1 MIRLVSRMLAAM
13 SLFASASGIAAADTL
28 VFDGARILP
37 VAGAEIEAGRLV
49 VEDGKIVAVG
59 SADAVA
65 VPRGARVVDA
75 SGRVIM
81 PGLVDTHSH
90 VGIYGR
96 PAVPAHGDGNENSG
110 PLQPQLR
117 AADAIWPHD
126 PGIRMAQAGGIT
138 TANIMPGSGNIIG
151 GQTAYVKLRGES
163 VEEMLI
169 PGSLG
174 GLKMA
179 NGENAKRNYGS
190 RGQAP
195 VTRMAEMAL
204 ARGAFLAARD
214 YRAKREAWE
223 RGGKRKGEPEP
234 ARDLGMEALLEV
246 IDGKRI
252 VQHHTHRADDIQS
265 VLRLAEE
272 FGFRVVIQ
280 HGSEAWKVADQLA
293 AAQVPVS
300 LIMLD
305 SPGGKLEATQIRDE
319 GAKILHQAG
328 VAVALHTDD
337 YINDSRFLL
346 REAALAVRAGMDR
359 DAALAAVTLEA
370 ARMLD
375 LGERVGSLEPGK
387 DADFIIL
394 DGDPLHPATR
404 VRQTWI
410 EGEKVYDYDDP
421 ADRRYRDGGFAL
433 DAAAGLED

>member
-1 MIRLVSRMLAAM
+1 MASLKRRMTAAM
-13 SLFASASGIAAADTL
+13 VLFVCGVGVSTAETR
-28 VFDGARILP
+28 VFDGARIVP
-37 VAGAEIEAGRLV
+37 VSGPEIAVGRMV
-49 VEDGKIVAVG
+49 IEDGRIVAVG
-59 SADAVA
+59 SADQVEA
-65 VPRGARVVDA
+65 PDGATVVDV
-75 SGRVIM
+75 SGKTIL

-90 VGIYGR
+90 VGIYSR
-96 PAVPAHGDGNENSG
+96 PAVSAHADGNENSG

-117 AADAIWPHD
+117 ASDAIWPGD
-126 PGIRMAQAGGIT
+126 PGIRMALSGGIT

-151 GQTAYVKLRGES
+151 GQTAYVKLRGDS
-163 VEEMLI
+163 VEQMLI
-169 PGSLG
+169 PGAIG

-204 ARGAFLAARD
+204 ARGAFLQARD

-223 RGGKRKGEPEP
+223 NGGKRKGEPEP

-246 IDGKRI
+246 LDGKRI
-252 VQHHTHRADDIQS
+252 VQHHTHRADDILS
-265 VLRLAEE
+265 VLRLAAE

-280 HGSEAWKVADQLA
+280 HGSEAWKVADALA
-293 AAQVPVS
+293 AAKVPVS

-305 SPGGKLEATQIRDE
+305 SPGGKLEATQIRDD
-319 GAKILHQAG
+319 GAKTLHQAG

-337 YINDSRFLL
+337 YINDSRFFL
-346 REAALAVRAGMDR
+346 REAAMAVRAGMER

-375 LGERVGSLEPGK
+375 LGDRIGSLEPGK
-387 DADFIIL
+387 DADFIVL
-394 DGDPLHPATR
+394 DGDPLDPATR

-410 EGEKVYDYDDP
+410 EGAKVYDYDDP
-421 ADRRYRDGGFAL
+421 ADRRYREGGFAL
-433 DAAAGLED
+433 DDAAGLEQ